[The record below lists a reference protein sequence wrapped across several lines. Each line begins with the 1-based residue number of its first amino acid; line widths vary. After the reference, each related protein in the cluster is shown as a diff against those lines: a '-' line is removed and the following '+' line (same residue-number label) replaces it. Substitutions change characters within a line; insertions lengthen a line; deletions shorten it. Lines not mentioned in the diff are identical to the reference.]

1 MTNLQERLEKK
12 DKGEVERD
20 DVPQVTQKD
29 LDMAEKVSKYN
40 VSRVFIILFLNV
52 SQQHN
57 ESFV

>member
-20 DVPQVTQKD
+20 DVPQLTQKD

-40 VSRVFIILFLNV
+40 VSHVFIILFLNV